1 MSETRATY
9 RAEDDAGDE
18 AGDGVGFICLADG
31 MQPLDFVAACLRSE
45 ATRRARE
52 MGMSDPDGYARW
64 LLAWYGMDGYL
75 SAAEVVNGRTHD
87 KEAAK

>member
-9 RAEDDAGDE
+9 RAEDDAEDS
-18 AGDGVGFICLADG
+18 ANDAVGYICLADG

-45 ATRRARE
+45 ATRRAHT

-64 LLAWYGMDGYL
+64 TLARYGMDGL
-75 SAAEVVNGRTHD
+75 VDRSCPVSPDNASAAR
-87 KEAAK
+87 